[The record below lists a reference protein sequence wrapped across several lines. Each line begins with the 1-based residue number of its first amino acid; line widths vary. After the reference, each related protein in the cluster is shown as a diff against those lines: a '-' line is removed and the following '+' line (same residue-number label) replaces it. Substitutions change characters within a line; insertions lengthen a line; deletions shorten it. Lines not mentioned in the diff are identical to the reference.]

1 MKTFINLSVA
11 CLFALALSSCGGSI
25 GSSSG
30 CFGKIPATIAKYE
43 KESKEATA
51 KLNDSNYNK
60 IYKEMEEQK
69 AETKATVEEEAK
81 ALNGKEIPVSV
92 DETQLKIEQP
102 LTLAFESMNHLTP
115 MFKLDGKVVAATDL
129 TLNADPSDLKSET
142 LLGGGKITVTVRMPV
157 DIQFLDKDGNVVQT
171 RRTGQN
177 IGEIKAENLGTS
189 AVVKAGTPVDL
200 KYNFPVNEEM
210 EGVESLRLVID
221 LSKAPFC
228 SRNLN

>member
-1 MKTFINLSVA
+1 MKTLINLSVA
-11 CLFALALSSCGGSI
+11 CLLALALPSCGGSI

-30 CFGKIPATIAKYE
+30 CFGKIPATITKYE

-51 KLNDSNYNK
+51 KLNENNYSKFNK
-60 IYKEMEEQK
+60 KIEELK

-115 MFKLDGKVVAATDL
+115 MFKLDGNVVAATDL

-157 DIQFLDKDGNVVQT
+157 DIEFLDKDGNVVQN
-171 RRTGQN
+171 RKRS

-189 AVVKAGTPVDL
+189 AVVKAGTPVEL
-200 KYNFPVNEEM
+200 KYNFPVDEEM

-221 LSKAPFC
+221 LSKAPYC